1 MERAANSFEVVA
13 REWFEIWK
21 ADKETKYN
29 GKTMLLLEKDV
40 FPWFGA
46 RPISEITAPEV
57 LATLRR
63 IERRGVTNPTHR
75 AKEKISQIMRY
86 AIATGRA
93 DRDPVPDLRGAIKP
107 IKNSHFASITEP
119 EQVARCYCGRL
130 TTIGE
135 CLQFERLCH

>member
-1 MERAANSFEVVA
+1 MERSANSFEVVA

-21 ADKETKYN
+21 ADKEARYF

-40 FPWFGA
+40 FPWLGS
-46 RPISEITAPEV
+46 RPVAEITAPEV
-57 LATLRR
+57 LAILRR
-63 IERRGVTNPTHR
+63 IERRGATNPTHK

-107 IKNSHFASITEP
+107 IRNGHFASITEP
-119 EQVARCYCGRL
+119 EQVAALLRAIRESCQK
-130 TTIGE
+130 ISI
-135 CLQFERLCH
+135 